1 MEAEFGIWLSPAD
14 RARLESWVADRNTP
28 QKLVWRARIVLM
40 WAEGTGVTAIV
51 QALGKTKRTAYR
63 WRSRYVEQGIEG
75 LRRDATRPGR
85 KKRLEA
91 AMIKRVVE
99 MTLHEKPLAGTHWSA
114 RQLAKV

>member
-1 MEAEFGIWLSPAD
+1 
-14 RARLESWVADRNTP
+14 
-28 QKLVWRARIVLM
+28 M

-99 MTLHEKPLAGTHWSA
+99 MTLHEKPLAGTVVA
-114 RQLAKV
+114 GT